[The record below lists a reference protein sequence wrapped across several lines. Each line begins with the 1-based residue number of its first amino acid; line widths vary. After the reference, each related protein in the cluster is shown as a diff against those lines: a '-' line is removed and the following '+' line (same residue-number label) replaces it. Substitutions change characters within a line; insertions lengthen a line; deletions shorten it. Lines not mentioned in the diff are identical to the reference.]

1 MPHPID
7 VMVGKRIRLRR
18 IKLASSQTDLA
29 KKLGLTFQQ
38 VQKYEK
44 GTNRVSCSRLH
55 EIASQLAVPVGY
67 FFSDS
72 IGVEGAVT
80 EQFDVANLK
89 DGLQLMTAFSQIE
102 NNAVRKAIIAL
113 IECIAVENRDVK

>member
-1 MPHPID
+1 M
-7 VMVGKRIRLRR
+7 
-18 IKLASSQTDLA
+18 SQTELVA
-29 KKLGLTFQQ
+29 ALGITFQQ

-55 EIASQLAVPVGY
+55 EIANELAVPISY

-72 IGVEGAVT
+72 IGIEVAVT
-80 EQFDVANLK
+80 EQLDAANLK
-89 DGLQLMTAFSQIE
+89 DGLRLMTAFSQIE

-113 IECIAVENRDVK
+113 IESITVGDRDLK